1 MIWRRLNRSPFFCF
15 ILMVFHFQA
24 KETASLQ
31 SSTLYLILTVGYNA
45 CWKLICAEWPAV
57 LTSLWENKMVWL
69 QLPTH
74 KTRKKKKERL
84 GIQSM
89 PEMVFFPSHWFMRT
103 GIFLLGWNL
112 AAPSSF
118 YWGVSW
124 TAHLGDRDKPGVLS
138 APVKVQS
145 LYSCR
150 GGGKRV
156 KEMQTHFKCK
166 YQGNSLH

>member
-1 MIWRRLNRSPFFCF
+1 
-15 ILMVFHFQA
+15 MVFHFQA
-24 KETASLQ
+24 KETASLR
-31 SSTLYLILTVGYNA
+31 STTLYLILTVGYNA
-45 CWKLICAEWPAV
+45 WWKLICAEWPAV

-84 GIQSM
+84 RIQSM

-118 YWGVSW
+118 YWGVSR